1 MEEMM
6 DDMLG
11 DIDDDEEI
19 EVEADAEVDKIL
31 YDLTDGKL
39 GLAGA
44 VGTGLPVSC
53 YYRISMDEFASFAVK
68 EQHIQDDETDRVE
81 QYRQQLNGLLS

>member
-11 DIDDDEEI
+11 DMDDDEEL
-19 EVEADAEVDKIL
+19 EEEADAEVDKIL

-39 GLAGA
+39 GLAGS
-44 VGTGLPVSC
+44 VGTGLPVSNVRQSHLC
-53 YYRISMDEFASFAVK
+53 CDINIFYRNNRSRTKSRKEWNNIDSSSMV
-68 EQHIQDDETDRVE
+68 
-81 QYRQQLNGLLS
+81 Y